1 MQEYMLYTTLAQLE
15 RDLASR
21 QPARRLDST
30 PVLFR
35 RLLDGFRG
43 RMKIEEIE
51 ESLAARRAL
60 RASGGR
66 LLAD

>member
-1 MQEYMLYTTLAQLE
+1 MQEFLLYTTLAQLE
-15 RDLASR
+15 RDVAAR
-21 QPARRLDST
+21 QRTQTLDGK

-43 RMKIEEIE
+43 RVKIEDIE

-60 RASGGR
+60 RANGGR